1 MSKLVAVVVLSLCA
15 GTAAYANT
23 WSHEARLGF
32 APAAR
37 PHNMS
42 SGMTAAPEIDPAGAM
57 AGLTLLAGGLAV
69 LRGRRSKK

>member
-23 WSHEARLGF
+23 WSSNPRLGF
-32 APAAR
+32 AVHPR
-37 PHNMS
+37 VMTS
-42 SGMTAAPEIDPAGAM
+42 DMTAAPEIDPAGAM